1 MAQSALNV
9 ANLALRLL
17 GNRSTVTDVL
27 GADTTAEGLACTA
40 LLDDC
45 KKSLLRMHPWNFGIK
60 RKKIIPYQDVA
71 VGDVQFQS
79 DDLIR
84 ITHSTVTYTAGQYVT
99 LTGVV
104 GATAINGTWEVAV
117 TTVGGITTDLTTVD
131 IDTSALLG
139 TYVISATDY
148 IRRSPAFDYSYLFVL
163 PSDCLRVVCI
173 NGDYDLDA
181 YRIEGG
187 FILSD
192 EEVLEIIYVSD
203 VTDYALMDPL
213 FYQCLATYLAYNL
226 CDHLT
231 ASDGKKNELHVYLY
245 GGQGKRGIMPQ
256 AKFVDG
262 SEDSLQQM
270 GSSEWIDSRG
280 SGTGL
285 L

>member
-45 KKSLLRMHPWNFGIK
+45 KKSLLRMHQWNHSIK
-60 RKKIIPYQDVA
+60 RKKIIPFQDVEVSNVTWVSA
-71 VGDVQFQS
+71 N
-79 DDLIR
+79 LIEV
-84 ITHSTVTYTAGQYVT
+84 THTATTYVAGNYVT
-99 LTGVV
+99 LTGIA
-104 GATAINGTWEVAV
+104 GAVEANGTWEVASITSTTITRL
-117 TTVGGITTDLTTVD
+117 TTVGIDLAAD
-131 IDTSALLG
+131 LS
-139 TYVISATDY
+139 TYEASTTDY
-148 IRRSPAFDYSYLFVL
+148 IRRSPAFDYSYLYTM
-163 PSDCLRVVCI
+163 PTDCLRMLSI
-173 NGDYDLDA
+173 NRDLGVDD

-192 EEVLEIIYVSD
+192 DETLDIRYIYD
-203 VTDYALMDPL
+203 QTDYALMDPL
-213 FYQCLATYLAYNL
+213 FYQCFATYLAYNL

-245 GGQGKRGIMPQ
+245 GGQGKRGILPQ

-270 GSSEWIDSRG
+270 GASEWVDSRG

-285 L
+285 M

>member
-1 MAQSALNV
+1 
-9 ANLALRLL
+9 
-17 GNRSTVTDVL
+17 VL
-27 GADTTAEGLACTA
+27 GADTTTEGLACTA
-40 LLDDC
+40 LLEDC
-45 KKSLLRMHPWNFGIK
+45 KKSLLRMHPWNFAVK
-60 RKKIIPYQDVA
+60 RKKIIPFQDVA
-71 VGDVQFQS
+71 VSNVTFVS
-79 DDLIR
+79 ANLIEA
-84 ITHSTVTYTAGQYVT
+84 THTATTYVAGNYVT
-99 LTGVV
+99 LTGIA
-104 GATAINGTWEVAV
+104 GAVEANGTWEVASITS
-117 TTVGGITTDLTTVD
+117 TTITRLTTVD
-131 IDTSALLG
+131 IDLAADLS
-139 TYVISATDY
+139 TYEASTTDY

-270 GSSEWIDSRG
+270 GASEWVDSRG

-285 L
+285 A

>member
-17 GNRSTVTDVL
+17 GNRQTVTDVL
-27 GADTTAEGLACTA
+27 GGDLTAEGLACTA

-45 KKSLLRMHPWNFGIK
+45 KKSLLRMHPWNFAVK
-60 RKKIIPYQDVA
+60 RKKIIPFQDVE

-84 ITHSTVTYTAGQYVT
+84 ITHSTATYTAGQYVT

-117 TTVGGITTDLTTVD
+117 TTVGGITTDLTTVG

-139 TYVISATDY
+139 TYTISTTDY
-148 IRRSPAFDYSYLFVL
+148 IRRSPAFDFSYLYTL
-163 PSDCLRVVCI
+163 PSDNIRILSI
-173 NGDYDLDA
+173 NGDYDVDA
-181 YRIEGG
+181 YRTESG

-192 EEVLEIIYVSD
+192 DSVLEVRYIYD
-203 VTDYALMDPL
+203 VTDYATMDPL
-213 FYQCLATYLAYNL
+213 FYQCLAPYLAYNL

-245 GGQGKRGIMPQ
+245 GGQGKRGILPQ

-270 GSSEWIDSRG
+270 GASEWVDSRG

>member
-1 MAQSALNV
+1 MAQSELNA
-9 ANLALRLL
+9 ANLALRLV
-17 GNRSTVTDVL
+17 GNRAVL
-27 GADTTAEGLACTA
+27 TTLADATAEGYACTA
-40 LLDDC
+40 LIDDC
-45 KKSLLRMHPWNFGIK
+45 KKSLLRMHPWNFAVK

-71 VGDVQFQS
+71 VSDVTFVS
-79 DDLIR
+79 ANLIDV
-84 ITHSTVTYTAGQYVT
+84 THTATTYVAGNYVT
-99 LTGVV
+99 LTGIA
-104 GATAINGTWEVAV
+104 GATVANGTWEVASILS
-117 TTVGGITTDLTTVD
+117 TTVTSLTTVD
-131 IDTSALLG
+131 IPNIGTLG
-139 TYVISATDY
+139 TYTAGTTDY
-148 IRRSPAFDYSYLFVL
+148 IRRSPAFDYSYLYAL
-163 PSDCLRVVCI
+163 PSDNIRILSI

-181 YRIEGG
+181 YRIESG

-192 EEVLEIIYVSD
+192 DSVLEVRYIYD
-203 VTDYALMDPL
+203 VTDYTTMDPL

-270 GSSEWIDSRG
+270 GASEWVDSRG

-285 L
+285 M